1 MIAVPSAVPPSFALA
16 DLYEG
21 VCDALPDAE
30 ALVVGAAG
38 EIVSRLTYLQL
49 DERANRLANGL
60 LGRGVMAGDR
70 VGLHLRNHAE
80 HVEAMLGVF
89 KARAVPVNANFRY
102 TAEELAYVVS
112 DSTMAA
118 LLTEPD
124 LGPVAREAARLAGR
138 PDLVVV
144 ERGAAYD
151 ALLAGASAGRPA
163 VGERTGDDLYLLYTG
178 GTTGSPK
185 GVMWR
190 QHDIYMASFGGKGT
204 PNRGIPPVV
213 RPVEVVERAVAGS
226 AVQRRLPLCPLMHG
240 AAAWVAWQS
249 LLAGGAVIIDSDL
262 HLDPAAALRL
272 AQAVRRRPRD
282 GGGRRRGPTVGR
294 CPGCGARRR
303 SLDPAAAPT
312 PADRLGWGGALSRG
326 EGPAA
331 LPAARHRHPRQLRVV
346 GDREPGPPPSRG
358 RRRGAGAGGRRRH
371 HRARPADRR

>member
-1 MIAVPSAVPPSFALA
+1 
-16 DLYEG
+16 
-21 VCDALPDAE
+21 
-30 ALVVGAAG
+30 
-38 EIVSRLTYLQL
+38 
-49 DERANRLANGL
+49 
-60 LGRGVMAGDR
+60 
-70 VGLHLRNHAE
+70 
-80 HVEAMLGVF
+80 
-89 KARAVPVNANFRY
+89 
-102 TAEELAYVVS
+102 
-112 DSTMAA
+112 MAA

-151 ALLAGASAGRPA
+151 ELLAGASAGRPA

-213 RPVEVVERAVAGS
+213 RPARGRRAGG
-226 AVQRRLPLCPLMHG
+226 RRL
-240 AAAWVAWQS
+240 
-249 LLAGGAVIIDSDL
+249 GGAT
-262 HLDPAAALRL
+262 PAAAVPADARCRGVGGLAVAARRWRGHHRLRP
-272 AQAVRRRPRD
+272 APRPGRGPASRPGVRRRPRD

-303 SLDPAAAPT
+303 SHDPAAAST

-346 GDREPGPPPSRG
+346 GDREPGPPPSGG